1 MASTAVWI
9 PHCENRKSY
18 HLHPTTCNPGGLP
31 TPPSSALGD
40 SFVSPFRRM
49 NRSIS
54 ERASYIP
61 DQHDPLGVAVTE
73 AVRAGPFT
81 LAFRDL
87 LTCVKMFSLFPGVI
101 NPILTT
107 NPQHEFYP
115 WGPNLLGLIL
125 LTTASVLEVFVLIMV
140 VPMFLILPGPVS
152 LCVFIAGQMLIH
164 AICWPMQGPSK
175 VYSKRPTD
183 PAQIALHQQFSDE
196 RWFFLNGCCV
206 SGHNL
211 QQNVNVLSETFGRPV
226 FGIHNRTYGVLG
238 DLFECIMQ
246 RAFALFTEETRVCYE
261 YVKAY
266 CTDPKVKKVIMIAH
280 SQGCIMAS
288 QILDQLYVDL
298 PAETVAKLE
307 VYTFG
312 NAASH
317 FNNPLRH
324 LSETST
330 SIDSRDVRGAEDSS
344 SVITSPDNKFSN
356 MTYMEGST
364 TAKKKPT
371 ISEYLP
377 ERIIPHIEHYCNSGD
392 MVTRWGALFSAKSIL
407 SNRFCGHI
415 FINEGA
421 SGHMLNQ
428 HYLSEMFPTST
439 PKMHPQAGTHYG
451 RRHLDY
457 TEVPFLD
464 RLVEVDTA
472 TITQRNQN
480 AVHQLAVMRH
490 ESSEQTIDDHAH
502 TAHSAHVGSLHSH
515 KTKDDFESLKL
526 GEGTK
531 LTMQDLSGAEGSRIS
546 VVKQHDPFE
555 EYRGRTV
562 RQLSRL
568 WRYLDGG
575 DPDVKARGLVSSSS
589 SSTSSY

>member
-1 MASTAVWI
+1 MSAMTSNGMWV
-9 PHCENRKSY
+9 PHCESRKSY
-18 HLHPTTCNPGGLP
+18 HLHPTTCSAGGLP
-31 TPPSSALGD
+31 TPPASSFGD
-40 SFVSPFRRM
+40 SFISPLRKI
-49 NRSIS
+49 NRNFS

-61 DQHDPLGVAVTE
+61 DQADPLGAAVTE
-73 AVRAGPFT
+73 AVRLGPFT

-87 LTCVKMFSLFPGVI
+87 WTCVKMFGLFPGVI
-101 NPILTT
+101 NPIFTT

-115 WGPNLLGLIL
+115 WGPNLLGLFL
-125 LTTASVLEVFVLIMV
+125 LTIASVLEVVVLLAVI
-140 VPMFLILPGPVS
+140 PMFLILPGPVS
-152 LCVFIAGQMLIH
+152 ICIFILGQLAIH
-164 AICWPMQGPSK
+164 AVCWPMQGPSR
-175 VYSKRPTD
+175 VYSKPPTD
-183 PAQIALHQQFSDE
+183 PRRIAMHQQFSNE

-206 SGHNL
+206 SGHNV
-211 QQNVNVLSETFGRPV
+211 QMNVDVLSETFGRPV

-246 RAFALFTEETRVCYE
+246 RAFDLFTEETRVCYE
-261 YVKAY
+261 YMKAY
-266 CTDPKVKKVIMIAH
+266 CTDPKVTKVMMIAH
-280 SQGCIMAS
+280 SHGCIMAS

-298 PAETVAKLE
+298 PTDAVKKLE

-324 LSETST
+324 LSTEST
-330 SIDSRDVRGAEDSS
+330 SIDSRDMHDAGDSA
-344 SVITSPDNKFSN
+344 SVISAPDNKASH
-356 MTYMEGST
+356 MTSLDNSSPSQ
-364 TAKKKPT
+364 KKPT

-377 ERIIPHIEHYCNSGD
+377 ERVIPHIEHYCNSGD

-428 HYLSEMFPTST
+428 HYLSEMFPTTT
-439 PKMHPQAGTHYG
+439 PHQHPQAGTHYG

-464 RLVEVDTA
+464 RVVHLDTA
-472 TITQRNQN
+472 TITQRDQN

-490 ESSEQTIDDHAH
+490 ESSEQAIDDHTH
-502 TAHSAHVGSLHSH
+502 TAGRASVHSMHSH
-515 KTKDDFESLKL
+515 QTKGEFDSLKL
-526 GEGTK
+526 GEGTR
-531 LTMQDLSGAEGSRIS
+531 LTAQDLSGAEGSRIS
-546 VVKQHDPFE
+546 VVKVHDPLE
-555 EYRGRTV
+555 EYRGKTV

-575 DPDVKARGLVSSSS
+575 DPDMKS
-589 SSTSSY
+589 

>member
-1 MASTAVWI
+1 
-9 PHCENRKSY
+9 
-18 HLHPTTCNPGGLP
+18 
-31 TPPSSALGD
+31 
-40 SFVSPFRRM
+40 
-49 NRSIS
+49 
-54 ERASYIP
+54 
-61 DQHDPLGVAVTE
+61 
-73 AVRAGPFT
+73 
-81 LAFRDL
+81 
-87 LTCVKMFSLFPGVI
+87 MFSLFPGVI
-101 NPILTT
+101 NPVFTT

-115 WGPNLLGLIL
+115 WGPNLFGLIL
-125 LTTASVLEVFVLIMV
+125 LTIASVLEVFVVITV
-140 VPMFLILPGPVS
+140 IPMFLILPGPVS
-152 LCVFIAGQMLIH
+152 VCIFVAGQALIH

-175 VYSKRPTD
+175 VHSKPPTD
-183 PAQIALHQQFSDE
+183 PTQIALHQHFSNE

-211 QQNVNVLSETFGRPV
+211 QNNVNVLSETFGRPV

-246 RAFALFTEETRVCYE
+246 RAFDLFTEETRVCYE

-266 CTDPKVKKVIMIAH
+266 CTDPKVKKVVMIAH

-298 PAETVAKLE
+298 PADAVAKLE

-324 LSETST
+324 ISETST
-330 SIDSRDVRGAEDSS
+330 SIDSRDMHEAGDSPTI
-344 SVITSPDNKFSN
+344 VTSPDNK
-356 MTYMEGST
+356 TAT
-364 TAKKKPT
+364 TPSPKKGPV

-377 ERIIPHIEHYCNSGD
+377 ERVIPHIEHYCNSGD

-428 HYLSEMFPTST
+428 HYLSEMFPTAT

-464 RLVEVDTA
+464 RIVEVDTA
-472 TITQRNQN
+472 TVTQRNRN

-490 ESSEQTIDDHAH
+490 ESQEHDEH
-502 TAHSAHVGSLHSH
+502 TARSASVGSLHTH
-515 KTKDDFESLKL
+515 KTKDDFETLKL

-531 LTMQDLSGAEGSRIS
+531 LTKQDLAGAEGSRIS
-546 VVKQHDPFE
+546 VVKAHDPFE
-555 EYRGRTV
+555 VYKGKTV

-568 WRYLDGG
+568 WRYLGG
-575 DPDVKARGLVSSSS
+575 RDPDVKA
-589 SSTSSY
+589 

>member
-1 MASTAVWI
+1 M
-9 PHCENRKSY
+9 
-18 HLHPTTCNPGGLP
+18 
-31 TPPSSALGD
+31 
-40 SFVSPFRRM
+40 
-49 NRSIS
+49 
-54 ERASYIP
+54 
-61 DQHDPLGVAVTE
+61 
-73 AVRAGPFT
+73 GPFS

-87 LTCVKMFSLFPGVI
+87 WTCVKMFSLFPGVI
-101 NPILTT
+101 NPIWTT

-115 WGPNLLGLIL
+115 WGPNVPGMIL
-125 LTTASVLEVFVLIMV
+125 LSVASILEVFVVLTV

-152 LCVFIAGQMLIH
+152 ICIFIAGQALVH
-164 AICWPMQGPSK
+164 AICWPMQGPSRA
-175 VYSKRPTD
+175 YSKRPTD
-183 PAQIALHQQFSDE
+183 PARIAMHQQYSNE

-211 QQNVNVLSETFGRPV
+211 QMNVDVLSETFGRPV

-246 RAFALFTEETRVCYE
+246 RAFDLFTEETRVCYE
-261 YVKAY
+261 YIKAY
-266 CTDPKVKKVIMIAH
+266 CSDPKVKKVMIIAH

-298 PAETVAKLE
+298 PADAVSKLE

-324 LSETST
+324 VSEEST
-330 SIDSRDVRGAEDSS
+330 SIDSRDMHGAGDDA
-344 SVITSPDNKFSN
+344 SVVSAPDNKASN
-356 MTYMEGST
+356 MSSLDGSS
-364 TAKKKPT
+364 AAFKKPA

-377 ERIIPHIEHYCNSGD
+377 ERVVPHIEHYCNSGD
-392 MVTRWGALFSAKSIL
+392 MVTRWGALYSAKEIL

-428 HYLSEMFPTST
+428 HYLSEMFPTTT
-439 PKMHPQAGTHYG
+439 PKQHPQAGTYFG

-457 TEVPFLD
+457 TKVPFLD
-464 RLVEVDTA
+464 RIVHLDTA
-472 TITQRNQN
+472 TVTQRDKTN
-480 AVHQLAVMRH
+480 VHQLAVMRH
-490 ESSEQTIDDHAH
+490 ESSEQPQDNHEH
-502 TAHSAHVGSLHSH
+502 TALLAPIHSLLSH
-515 KTKDDFESLKL
+515 KSKGEFDDLKL
-526 GEGTK
+526 GEGSK
-531 LTMQDLSGAEGSRIS
+531 LSEQDLSGAEGSRIS
-546 VVKQHDPFE
+546 VVKVHDPLE
-555 EYRGRTV
+555 QYRGKTV

-575 DPDVKARGLVSSSS
+575 DPDVKA
-589 SSTSSY
+589 